1 MDGGLLVD
9 GRGPMT
15 RRRNNAPVRPP
26 RPSSSVPDL
35 LFALAACGWAMAA
48 VVAAATF
55 VSDDLSGGSAGTQLA
70 RLFAGTLAL
79 SGTFAGL
86 VAMLLLGPRK
96 RADHV
101 VVPAVIGAA
110 LGCLEALL
118 FLDAAPL
125 LLLAAPCAVLV
136 FTWRPLRRL
145 ISGTVTPG
153 GGRRR

>member
-9 GRGPMT
+9 GRGRMT
-15 RRRNNAPVRPP
+15 RRRNNAPVHPP
-26 RPSSSVPDL
+26 RASSSVPDL
-35 LFALAACGWAMAA
+35 LFALAACGWTMAA
-48 VVAAATF
+48 VLAMATF
-55 VSDDLSGGSAGTQLA
+55 LRDDLAGGSAGTELA

-86 VAMLLLGPRK
+86 VAMLLLGPQH

-101 VVPAVIGAA
+101 AVPALIGGA
-110 LGCLEALL
+110 LGLLEALL
-118 FLDAAPL
+118 FLDAAPV

-145 ISGTVTPG
+145 IARTVAPG

>member
-1 MDGGLLVD
+1 
-9 GRGPMT
+9 
-15 RRRNNAPVRPP
+15 
-26 RPSSSVPDL
+26 
-35 LFALAACGWAMAA
+35 MAA
-48 VVAAATF
+48 VLAAATF